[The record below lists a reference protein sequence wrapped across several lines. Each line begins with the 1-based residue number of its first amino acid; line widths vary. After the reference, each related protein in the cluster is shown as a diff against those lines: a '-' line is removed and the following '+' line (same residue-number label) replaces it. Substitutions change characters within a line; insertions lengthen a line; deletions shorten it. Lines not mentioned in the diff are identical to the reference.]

1 MLFFGHSNCECPP
14 LMMGR
19 ASAAER
25 CTMWQGTRVA
35 RHTETTVLMA
45 ASSMLGGRDCRNVEY
60 RSGSQLPW

>member
-1 MLFFGHSNCECPP
+1 
-14 LMMGR
+14 MMGR

-25 CTMWQGTRVA
+25 WTMWQGSPVA